1 MRLGGSDMRKE
12 TSQLDGPPPEGTV
25 PEEWS
30 SEEAQLGG
38 SRPDEHLLE
47 GSQSDSAH
55 LMGSHSHASHDDWL
69 DGSVDFPANEW
80 SSSPPVLQGD
90 HPFDVP
96 ESERYR
102 WISDIAK
109 GGMGRIDSVED
120 IRIGRVVARKRSL
133 HSSSNFERTDRRMSR
148 EAWITAQLDHPGIVA
163 VHDVGRDDG
172 GGLFF
177 TMRLVRG
184 KTFARELTG
193 ERTPEARL
201 KLVRSLRDAAEAV
214 GFAHHQGMVHRD
226 LKPQNIMV
234 GRFGE
239 TQVMD
244 WGLATPVP
252 GPNGDWWRE
261 LFPPQLSVSTVHGA
275 VVGTAWY
282 LSPEQVLGKP
292 AGPTSDVWSLGIILY
307 ELLAGVR
314 PFSGPDFRTVTAHIA
329 ANQPTPLLSRDPSL
343 PLRLVEICERAM
355 QQTPSDRY
363 EDAKALADALTQ
375 WISEGSGLPK
385 DATAEASARRFRR
398 ARRVAAALAIVA
410 IAGWAQHRHRGQAI
424 LLESNRATMDGM
436 AESLAAAQS
445 QIAASHFYDDHIPE
459 AERWAQQ
466 ALSNHDAPLSMGV
479 LMGTGMVT
487 SVDALGSSTLP
498 PCRARAL
505 DPAAQWMTCDTG
517 TSIQQWSLDPLE
529 RVWSAA
535 IEAPD
540 AITAHADGTVLVRQ
554 NQEAILFGTQGQVLS
569 VRRTGDNGI
578 LRYRE
583 ATGSIWM
590 ADHELLVFGPDG
602 AAYDEEIR
610 SDGSRWRSVLDCGHK
625 LVLTDEYV
633 VTTCGIDLAI
643 VSDANVEI
651 IPIDAFSLDGH
662 IESVL
667 VDDTTVWAG
676 SSGGR
681 LVQIDLQTKAVI
693 WQAVLEPRNIR
704 RLVLSQDGQRVA
716 VLQVPNRITIFDT
729 QSGLRQATMLHDEAS
744 APFALDDSTLRIYGD
759 VLHRFALPPANTT
772 PRQVALAHGV
782 TSLAFSPMGDKLAIG
797 HGRGWR
803 LLHTED
809 GTTIV
814 DEATTS
820 VVKDLTWQPGGDLF
834 AVMPQA
840 QVEPDGFQ
848 WNVVRWN
855 TDGLHRFRVG
865 NGGFRRVTPLGEQYL
880 IMTGYSYGPLSWDLA
895 QEVVGPDV
903 RQVSGV
909 PGDLE
914 AAADAQSVS
923 WVGEEG
929 VWQLHADSLVPRKVH
944 AYDAYRAI
952 ATSHDGARMYV
963 ANAEQVECLRA
974 EDGSPCW
981 PVPVQTAALP
991 IELGASAD
999 GQYVAV
1005 GLSSGQTL
1013 VLSATDG
1020 TTRALVQGHDKQV
1033 AALAFNAD
1041 NTLLATGSWDGT
1053 VRLWSMQPLGQS
1065 AVASTASVD

>member
-1 MRLGGSDMRKE
+1 MRKE
-12 TSQLDGPPPEGTV
+12 TSQLDGPQPEGTV
-25 PEEWS
+25 AEAWSPE
-30 SEEAQLGG
+30 AAALNG
-38 SRPDEHLLE
+38 SRSDEQPLD

-55 LMGSHSHASHDDWL
+55 LAGSHSQTSHDDWL
-69 DGSVDFPANEW
+69 DGSVDFPLNEW
-80 SSSPPVLQGD
+80 SSPSPALQGD

-133 HSSSNFERTDRRMSR
+133 HSSSNVARADRRMSR

-184 KTFARELTG
+184 KTFARELASV
-193 ERTPEARL
+193 RTLDARL

-282 LSPEQVLGKP
+282 LSPEQVLGQP

-314 PFSGPDFRTVTAHIA
+314 PFSGPDFRTVTANIA
-329 ANQPTPLLSRDPSL
+329 ANQPKPLLSRDPTL
-343 PLRLVEICERAM
+343 PHRLVEICEQAL
-355 QQTPSDRY
+355 QQAPGDRY
-363 EDAKALADALTQ
+363 EDAKALADALTR

-385 DATAEASARRFRR
+385 DTAAEVPLRRPRR
-398 ARRVAAALAIVA
+398 ALIAAAALGIVAAA
-410 IAGWAQHRHRGQAI
+410 GWALQRDRAQVV
-424 LLESNRATMDGM
+424 LLESNRETIDGM

-445 QIAASHFYDDHIPE
+445 QIAASQFYDDHIPE
-459 AERWAQQ
+459 ADRWAKQ
-466 ALSNHDAPLSMGV
+466 ALSNDDAPLAMGV
-479 LMGTGMVT
+479 LMGTDMVT
-487 SVDALGSSTLP
+487 SVDALGSSPLP
-498 PCRARAL
+498 PCRARAI
-505 DPAAQWMTCDTG
+505 DPAARWMTCDTG
-517 TSIQQWSLDPLE
+517 TAIQQWSLDPLE
-529 RVWSAA
+529 PVWSAA

-540 AITAHADGTVLVRQ
+540 AITTRADGTVFVRRD
-554 NQEAILFGTQGQVLS
+554 QEAILLGAQGQVLS
-569 VRRTGDNGI
+569 VQRTGNNGT

-583 ATGSIWM
+583 STESIWM
-590 ADHELLVFGPDG
+590 ADHELLVIGPDG

-610 SDGSRWRSVLDCGHK
+610 SDGSQWRSVLDCGHMIA
-625 LVLTDEYV
+625 LTDAYV
-633 VTTCGIDLAI
+633 VTACGTDLAV
-643 VSDANVEI
+643 VSAAKVET
-651 IPIDAFSLDGH
+651 IPIAAFSVDGH
-662 IESVL
+662 IESIL
-667 VDDTTVWAG
+667 VAGTTAWAG
-676 SSGGR
+676 SARGR
-681 LVQIDLQTKAVI
+681 LVQVDLQTKAVV
-693 WQAVLEPRNIR
+693 WEAALEPQNIR
-704 RLVLSQDGQRVA
+704 RVVLSQDGERVA
-716 VLQVPNRITIFDT
+716 VLQDPNRITVFDT
-729 QSGLRQATMLHDEAS
+729 QSGKQQATMLHDEAS
-744 APFALDDSTLRIYGD
+744 APFALDDSTLRIYGHA
-759 VLHRFALPPANTT
+759 LHRFALPPANST
-772 PRQVALAHGV
+772 PRAVVLDHGI
-782 TSLAFSPMGDKLAIG
+782 TSLAFSPSGDKLAIG

-803 LLHTED
+803 LLNVED
-809 GTTIV
+809 GTIVV
-814 DEATTS
+814 DETTKS
-820 VVKDLTWQPGGDLF
+820 VVKDLTWQPGETLF

-840 QVEPDGFQ
+840 QVEPDGRD

-855 TDGLHRFRVG
+855 TDGIHRFRVG

-880 IMTGYSYGPLSWDLA
+880 IMTGYSYGPVSWDLA

-929 VWQLHADSLVPRKVH
+929 VWQLHVDSLVPRKVD

-952 ATSHDGARMYV
+952 ATSPDGSRMY
-963 ANAEQVECLRA
+963 AADAEQVKCLRA
-974 EDGSPCW
+974 ADGSPCW
-981 PVPVQTAALP
+981 PRPVQTAALP
-991 IELGASAD
+991 IELGVSAD
-999 GQYVAV
+999 GQYLAV
-1005 GLSSGQTL
+1005 GLGGGQTL

-1020 TTRALVQGHDKQV
+1020 TTRALVEGHDKQV

-1041 NTLLATGSWDGT
+1041 DTLLATGSWDGT
-1053 VRLWSMQPLGQS
+1053 VRLWSMQPLGQG
-1065 AVASTASVD
+1065 AMASTTSVD